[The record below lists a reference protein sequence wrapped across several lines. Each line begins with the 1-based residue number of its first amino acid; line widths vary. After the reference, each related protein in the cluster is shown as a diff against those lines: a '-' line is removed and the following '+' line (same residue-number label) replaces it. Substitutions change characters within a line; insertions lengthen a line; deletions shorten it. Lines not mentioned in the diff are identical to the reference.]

1 MTLFLEETEKLL
13 KDFENDS
20 KLSDANP
27 ISLCP
32 QATVNGDDLVNLIS
46 NPDVKVNC
54 FYHCNRSRFSTD
66 PYCIFRLNWFK
77 FLVQQQSIWKS
88 KDIIPYLSV

>member
-1 MTLFLEETEKLL
+1 MEVRTSLIYNRLTSFSEETEKLL

-46 NPDVKVNC
+46 NPDVKANC
-54 FYHCNRSRFSTD
+54 FITEIGRG
-66 PYCIFRLNWFK
+66 
-77 FLVQQQSIWKS
+77 LVQIVTV
-88 KDIIPYLSV
+88 YLD